1 MAGILKILI
10 IGAAAM
16 GLAQPAW
23 AADPAAGAKVF
34 KSQCA
39 LCHAPGAGVGPSLS
53 GVVWRKAGTQSA
65 FAARYSPAMKGYG
78 KVWTSA
84 NLDAYIANPAKTV
97 PGNKMPYPGLH
108 DATQLAN
115 LVAYLAAQH

>member
-1 MAGILKILI
+1 MAGILKTLI
-10 IGAAAM
+10 IGAAA
-16 GLAQPAW
+16 LALAGPAM

-39 LCHAPGAGVGPSLS
+39 LCHAPGAGVGPSLN
-53 GVVWRKAGTQSA
+53 GVVGRKAGTQSA
-65 FAARYSPAMKGYG
+65 FASRYSPAMKAYG

-84 NLDAYIANPAKTV
+84 NLDAYLANPAKTV
-97 PGNKMPYPGLH
+97 PGNKMPFPGLH

-115 LVAYLAAQH
+115 LVAFLATQH